1 VEAVFLRSPAVR
13 DPDRLVAIYSHNP
26 KEYGIPSS
34 ANSYPD
40 YVDFRDHN
48 EVFSG
53 IIVFCARPVPMDTGE
68 QTELIDTEVVS
79 GNYFSELG
87 VKAAVGRTFLPDED
101 SSLGLHPV
109 TVLSYGFWQ
118 HRFGS
123 DPNIVGKTLI
133 LNRYP

>member
-1 VEAVFLRSPAVR
+1 MRYGFE
-13 DPDRLVAIYSHNP
+13 VAFKP
-26 KEYGIPSS
+26 VASS
-34 ANSYPD
+34 
-40 YVDFRDHN
+40 
-48 EVFSG
+48 
-53 IIVFCARPVPMDTGE
+53 
-68 QTELIDTEVVS
+68 TELIDTEVVS

-123 DPNIVGKTLI
+123 
-133 LNRYP
+133 